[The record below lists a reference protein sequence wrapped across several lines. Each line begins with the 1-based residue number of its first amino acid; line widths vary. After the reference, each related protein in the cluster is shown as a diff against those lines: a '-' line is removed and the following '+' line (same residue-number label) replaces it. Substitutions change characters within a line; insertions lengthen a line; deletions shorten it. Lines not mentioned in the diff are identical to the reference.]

1 MSAPTTLRIRAARDR
16 LEAALAEL
24 AAVESDLDEVTVY
37 ALAICRGD
45 VERLVRR
52 LTGVLARQTERP
64 DDGPAAA

>member
-1 MSAPTTLRIRAARDR
+1 MSTPTALRIRAARDR

-24 AAVESDLDEVTVY
+24 AAVEADLDELSVY

-52 LTGVLARQTERP
+52 LTGLLARQATGG
-64 DDGPAAA
+64 D